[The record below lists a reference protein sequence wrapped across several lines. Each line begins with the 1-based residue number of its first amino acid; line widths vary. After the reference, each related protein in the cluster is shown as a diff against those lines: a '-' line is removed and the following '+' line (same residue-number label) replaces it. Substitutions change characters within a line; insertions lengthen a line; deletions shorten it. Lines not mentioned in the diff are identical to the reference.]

1 MATGSPGL
9 LARTYFRIKPFVPRS
24 LRLALRRSRARG
36 IVRQCRETWP
46 ISEPAGL
53 APSGWGGWP
62 GNKDFAV
69 VLTHDVESA
78 RGVANVKDLARL
90 EIGLGLR
97 SSFNFIPEGSYPD
110 PAELRG
116 WLVERDFEIGVHDLN
131 HDGHLYESRQ
141 GFREKA
147 ERINTY
153 LREWDSVGFRSA
165 FMLRQL
171 DWIHDL
177 DVLYDASTFDT
188 DPFEPQPE
196 GSDTIFPFIVKSSNG
211 RPGYVE
217 LSYSL
222 PQDSTLFLLLGE
234 RSVDVWKQKL
244 DWIARKG
251 GLALVN
257 IHPDYID
264 FTGNRTS
271 TCYPSCLVK
280 EFLDYL
286 CDRYRGSYWN
296 PLARELAEWF
306 QNETCPTRGPDDPA

>member
-1 MATGSPGL
+1 MATGSPGP
-9 LARTYFRIKPFVPRS
+9 LARAYFRFKPFIPRQ

-36 IVRQCRETWP
+36 IVRRCRGKWP
-46 ISEPAGL
+46 ISEAAGQ
-53 APSGWGGWP
+53 APGGWNGWP
-62 GNKDFAV
+62 EAKSFAV

-78 RGVANVKDLARL
+78 RGVASAEPLARL
-90 EIGLGLR
+90 EMGYGLR

-110 PAELRG
+110 PSELRS
-116 WLVERDFEIGVHDLN
+116 WLVGNGFEVGVHDLN

-147 ERINTY
+147 ERINSY
-153 LREWDSVGFRSA
+153 LRDWDSVGFRSA
-165 FMLRQL
+165 FMLRRL

-196 GSDTIFPFIVKSSNG
+196 GSDTIFPFMVKPG
-211 RPGYVE
+211 DGGDGYVE
-217 LSYSL
+217 LPYTL

-234 RSVDVWKQKL
+234 KSVDVWKQKL

-264 FTGNRTS
+264 FSGQRS
-271 TCYPSCLVK
+271 ATCYPASLVR
-280 EFLDYL
+280 EFLEYL
-286 CDRYRGSYWN
+286 CNQYKGSYWN
-296 PLARELAEWF
+296 PLAKDLATWFRRESCIMPRA
-306 QNETCPTRGPDDPA
+306 DDPT